1 MTGYDA
7 CLLMNTAFSANEV
20 APSWPTQSSYNI
32 PPGRCEDKTGG
43 GAKGVMP
50 FAGNCFSSQR
60 SEMTV
65 RSEQLYLNS
74 WLVHT
79 MLQSEEFKGNHP
91 IPIWLWLSALTY
103 ADLFSY
109 TAALFVRVPGIQT
122 FDFIWCMKFC
132 LFYLNWSLSLE
143 AAWVLLCT
151 QHFFLSFFLPVFP
164 EGLVP

>member
-1 MTGYDA
+1 MLRKPSKNICFNGKSTHLVPMTGYDA

-43 GAKGVMP
+43 GAKGVTP

-109 TAALFVRVPGIQT
+109 TAALFVRVFVWHP
-122 FDFIWCMKFC
+122 DIWLHLMYEI
-132 LFYLNWSLSLE
+132 LL
-143 AAWVLLCT
+143 VL
-151 QHFFLSFFLPVFP
+151 P
-164 EGLVP
+164 